1 MKEEKEEKI
10 CFLLVFFFVGY
21 AGGDGVLLLAV
32 EVVEA
37 VDVLRVVVVLPPA
50 RLSSVTHF
58 AALFSSLSLLE
69 YIYFFP
75 VCV

>member
-37 VDVLRVVVVLPPA
+37 VDVLRVVVLPPA

-58 AALFSSLSLLE
+58 AARFSSLSLLE